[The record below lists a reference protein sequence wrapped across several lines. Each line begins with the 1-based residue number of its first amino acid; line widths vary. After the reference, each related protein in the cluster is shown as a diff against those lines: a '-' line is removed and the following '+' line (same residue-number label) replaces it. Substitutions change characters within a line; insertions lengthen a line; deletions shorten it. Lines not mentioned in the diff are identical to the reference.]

1 MESIA
6 SDYLLICTSFEYGRT
21 KTVVV
26 ISLEGHSFKQLAKLG
41 TK

>member
-6 SDYLLICTSFEYGRT
+6 SDYLLICTSFEYGRA
-21 KTVVV
+21 TVVD
-26 ISLEGHSFKQLAKLG
+26 ISLEGHSFKQPAKLG